1 MKLQDLELDIA
12 KEVLN
17 VGLGKAADSIAF
29 FTHDKVVIRSLD
41 LQIKEPHKVIY
52 DISNKREDESLYVLS
67 TELLGEMRGV
77 CYLIFS
83 EEEVNKLW
91 QVCLP
96 ESIRNNPEAL
106 KEMGE
111 AVLLEMDNIIVA
123 SVVTQFSN
131 FFKYKMYGDVPSLS
145 KTISKGL
152 EQIISSANRCSN
164 YCLFFK
170 SEFITSNLQ
179 INPEF
184 VWLIDEKYFEGVKTL
199 AQDDDAI
206 SQLLN
211 KNA

>member
-83 EEEVNKLW
+83 EEEVN
-91 QVCLP
+91 
-96 ESIRNNPEAL
+96 
-106 KEMGE
+106 
-111 AVLLEMDNIIVA
+111 
-123 SVVTQFSN
+123 
-131 FFKYKMYGDVPSLS
+131 
-145 KTISKGL
+145 
-152 EQIISSANRCSN
+152 RC
-164 YCLFFK
+164 
-170 SEFITSNLQ
+170 
-179 INPEF
+179 
-184 VWLIDEKYFEGVKTL
+184 
-199 AQDDDAI
+199 
-206 SQLLN
+206 
-211 KNA
+211 